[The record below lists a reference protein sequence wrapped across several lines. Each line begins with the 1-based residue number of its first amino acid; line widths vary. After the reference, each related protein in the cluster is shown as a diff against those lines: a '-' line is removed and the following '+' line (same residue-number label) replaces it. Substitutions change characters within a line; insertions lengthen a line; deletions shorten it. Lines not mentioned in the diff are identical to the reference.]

1 MANGLIGLDNNY
13 LSNDLNR
20 MNNLQYK
27 IDSNK
32 KDVVVSKK
40 SFQELF
46 REKLNS
52 DGSVNQSKLEPR
64 EKKLYD
70 SCVEMESFLWKQV
83 LNEMKKTINK
93 HKLIDGGHAEEIFT
107 DFLYDEYAM
116 NLAKNANTKLSD
128 DMFKQLSG
136 YR

>member
-1 MANGLIGLDNNY
+1 MSNGLIGLSNSY
-13 LSNDLNR
+13 LSNDINR
-20 MNNLQYK
+20 INNLQHK
-27 IDSNK
+27 IDNNR
-32 KDVVVSKK
+32 DVSTK
-40 SFQELF
+40 SFKELF

-52 DGSVNQSKLEPR
+52 DGSVNQTKLEPR

-70 SCVEMESFLWKQV
+70 SCVEMESFLWKQI

-93 HKLIDGGHAEEIFT
+93 HKLIDGGQAEEIFT

-116 NLAKNANTKLSD
+116 SLAKNANTKLSD